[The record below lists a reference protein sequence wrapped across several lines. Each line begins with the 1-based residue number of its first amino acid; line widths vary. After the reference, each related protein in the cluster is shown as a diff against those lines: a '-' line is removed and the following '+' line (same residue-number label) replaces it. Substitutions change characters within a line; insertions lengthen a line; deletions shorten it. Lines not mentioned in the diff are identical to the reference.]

1 MRLIFG
7 IDALHPPLT
16 GIGRYSFELIQ
27 RLRRSGQIEDIL
39 LTTGLR
45 IQAELPNLEYLASA
59 DTPRLGFRRVAS
71 AASAGLRRR
80 FCSARLNRLSDYV
93 CHGPNFVSPRT
104 GVANRNVITVHD
116 LSVYHYP
123 EFHPPRRVRH
133 MRKLLPASV
142 EQAAR
147 VITVSTSI
155 AAELKT
161 RFSLSDEQIR
171 VIPLGVAACFTSQID
186 LATAAEDND
195 LLTDY
200 GLNDRPYFL
209 FVNGS
214 DPRKNLDR
222 CLQAFEIFRAE
233 HGEDWQL
240 VITGAQQPI
249 KPDSKPGSRWLGHP
263 SDRRLT
269 ALYRGAAGLVFPS
282 IYEGFGLPVVEA
294 LAVGTPV
301 LISEDPALQEFSIL
315 PGVVSAS
322 AREQTSL
329 VSGLEALA
337 NSAVGE
343 QARSGAPMVA
353 DRYSWDACVA
363 ATLAC
368 YAQLAGC
375 E

>member
-1 MRLIFG
+1 
-7 IDALHPPLT
+7 
-16 GIGRYSFELIQ
+16 
-27 RLRRSGQIEDIL
+27 
-39 LTTGLR
+39 
-45 IQAELPNLEYLASA
+45 
-59 DTPRLGFRRVAS
+59 
-71 AASAGLRRR
+71 
-80 FCSARLNRLSDYV
+80 
-93 CHGPNFVSPRT
+93 
-104 GVANRNVITVHD
+104 
-116 LSVYHYP
+116 
-123 EFHPPRRVRH
+123 

-147 VITVSTSI
+147 VITVSNSI
-155 AAELKT
+155 AVELKS
-161 RFSLSDEQIR
+161 RFALSDEQIR
-171 VIPLGVAACFTSQID
+171 VIPLGVAACFRSQID
-186 LATAAEDND
+186 PATTAEDND
-195 LLTDY
+195 LLTEY
-200 GLNDRPYFL
+200 ALNDRPYFL

-240 VITGAQQPI
+240 VITGPQQPI
-249 KPDSKPGSRWLGHP
+249 QPESIPGARWLQHP
-263 SDRRLT
+263 SDRSLT

-301 LISEDPALQEFSIL
+301 LISEDPALQEFSSL

-322 AREQTSL
+322 AREQSSL
-329 VSGLEALA
+329 VQGLAALA
-337 NSAVGE
+337 NSAVSE
-343 QARSGAPMVA
+343 QARAGAPMVA

-368 YAQLAGC
+368 YAEVAGP